1 MEQGKLY
8 LLIKC
13 CISVNREGIVFFTRK
28 IKLTSL
34 WASVGRWE
42 VGRVRLILPTRTGRI
57 LDQVELLKPA
67 FRSGQ
72 LLPVEQK
79 KGCKHRTERQ
89 EKKILLH
96 HVFDN
101 KMDSLQ

>member
-1 MEQGKLY
+1 M
-8 LLIKC
+8 
-13 CISVNREGIVFFTRK
+13 FFTRK

-57 LDQVELLKPA
+57 LDQVELLPPA

-79 KGCKHRTERQ
+79 KGCKQ
-89 EKKILLH
+89 EDRKTGEENSTASCL
-96 HVFDN
+96 
-101 KMDSLQ
+101 